1 MKKSILFILL
11 NSILFSQMSP
21 VGANKMKSLAL
32 PGLGQYAMGH
42 NERAKSYFIREAALW
57 IICIGGKKF
66 SSWRESDYKAFA
78 ELHANVNM
86 DDKDYIFAVNLGHY
100 DSMSEYNA
108 TKSRKRQVNEIYK
121 PVEGN
126 DWSWDST
133 INRIDYDR
141 MRIESVTYDKYAQ
154 FAIGGL
160 ILHRIIS
167 LIDVVYLERQL
178 NISPEFSSNSVNL
191 NLSFSL

>member
-1 MKKSILFILL
+1 
-11 NSILFSQMSP
+11 
-21 VGANKMKSLAL
+21 
-32 PGLGQYAMGH
+32 
-42 NERAKSYFIREAALW
+42 
-57 IICIGGKKF
+57 
-66 SSWRESDYKAFA
+66 
-78 ELHANVNM
+78 
-86 DDKDYIFAVNLGHY
+86 
-100 DSMSEYNA
+100 MSEYNA

-133 INRIDYDR
+133 TNRIDYDR